1 MLDACESKLDIIKN
15 FIPSWFAAVMGTG
28 ILAVDSLLYSGYL
41 PILKDVAVALFY
53 FNVLLFVIFLIPWV
67 LRWIMFKDNALA
79 DLKHPVLSAFYPTIA
94 VGCLVL
100 GADFIN
106 IGHDM
111 FWGEIF
117 WTFGAVGMFLFSLI
131 VPFYMFKSESI
142 KLDQTNRWN
151 IPTRINMIQLYTL
164 RLKHIEWDYQTEQ
177 KHPNSSKSPKY
188 LCKKHVI
195 FY

>member
-1 MLDACESKLDIIKN
+1 MLDACESKLDVIKN
-15 FIPSWFAAVMGTG
+15 FVPSWFAAVMGTG
-28 ILAVDSLLYSGYL
+28 ILAVDSLLYSAYL

-53 FNVLLFVIFLIPWV
+53 FNILLFFIFLIPWV

-111 FWGEIF
+111 FFGEIF
-117 WTFGAVGMFLFSLI
+117 WTFLTILSSSPACPPQAILAISMSDIISASGLGIKHSPRSQLI
-131 VPFYMFKSESI
+131 NIIYNGQKNKIAGTPVNTTTISSGNP
-142 KLDQTNRWN
+142 NR
-151 IPTRINMIQLYTL
+151 Q
-164 RLKHIEWDYQTEQ
+164 
-177 KHPNSSKSPKY
+177 
-188 LCKKHVI
+188 
-195 FY
+195 